1 MVPSWYRA
9 LLRILPRGFRAEY
22 GEEMCRVV
30 AEHWRARRSELSP
43 PEVVDFW
50 LRQAWAVLRAGI
62 TVRVGGRDQG
72 SAILR
77 TLAVRND
84 DGRGTME
91 GFWMDLRHSAR
102 SLRKRPLFTLLTAG
116 TLALGIGSSTALF
129 SAVHAVLFRDLPY
142 EEPDRIVALFHE
154 NRETGERG
162 DGFSAANARS
172 LLESSERL
180 EVAAV
185 AEPWSWD
192 LVVEGRAEA
201 MRGWAVSPGFFEAV
215 GAEPWLGRTFLSE
228 EFDYPGDQ
236 APVVLMSHAT
246 WTGRFGADPGI
257 VGSDLLLEGQAVT
270 VVGVLPPEFA
280 LPDKA
285 ELWGPRSWKPY
296 DDPSRAADYMTGFGR
311 LAPGAS
317 LEQARAE
324 VDRLASSLTETH
336 PGTNASMGFRLVPLR
351 EHLFGNVRTPLLVLL
366 GAVGFVLLIA
376 CANVAGLILA
386 RGAERQ
392 REYALR
398 GALGASAARLIRI
411 VATESVLLAG
421 VGCLLGIGI
430 TWAGVQAIQ
439 TLGPDH
445 LPRIDELSVD
455 GAVLAFAVAAGAL
468 SAILGGLAPSLR
480 LSRPDLREMMSQ
492 GGRGSSGSRTS
503 LRLRNRLVVGEVAA
517 AVVLLVGAGLLLKSF
532 TVLLDEELGFD
543 PTDRLA
549 VQVFAYGYG
558 QDGQMTLPEF
568 VNGVVDRLEATPGVE
583 QVALTSSIPGA
594 TDGTLASLDIDLP
607 FLVADRAPPPQ
618 GREPR
623 GWSHKVSFGYF
634 DVMEV
639 PVVEGRGFQ
648 RSDDAQSTRVMVVNE
663 TFARR
668 HFPDESPL
676 GERIL
681 LGSGEQQSSWEIVGV
696 VADVRSQGHAR
707 PPRPEFYRSLSQSG
721 TGSLTFVVEA
731 SGDAATLTSQ
741 AREAIWAVNPSQ
753 SIWGAATVESL
764 LADWL
769 KERRFNLML
778 LGGFAVVALLLAA
791 VGIYGLMSYSVEQ
804 RASEL
809 GIRKALGGQAG
820 DIVGM
825 VLREGAGLA
834 VAGVTLGLVGALI
847 LTRFLEGMLFGVEP
861 TDPATFALLAAAV
874 LAVAALAALLPALR
888 AVRIDPM
895 VALREE

>member
-1 MVPSWYRA
+1 MLLWYRR
-9 LLRILPRGFRAEY
+9 LLVLLPRGFRREF

-30 AEHWRARRSELSP
+30 EEHWRARRQEFSP
-43 PEVVDFW
+43 PEMAGFW
-50 LRQAWAVLRAGI
+50 LRQAGAVLRAAV
-62 TVRVGGRDQG
+62 TVRMGGRDQG

-77 TLAVRND
+77 TLAVRNA
-84 DGRGTME
+84 DGRGTMD

-142 EEPDRIVALFHE
+142 EQPERVVALFHD

-172 LLESSERL
+172 LLDESERL
-180 EVAAV
+180 QAAAV
-185 AEPWSWD
+185 AEPWAWD
-192 LVVEGRAEA
+192 LMVDGRAEA
-201 MRGWAVSPGFFEAV
+201 IRGWMVSPGFFEAV
-215 GAEPWLGRTFLSE
+215 GADPRLGRTFLPE

-236 APVVLMSHAT
+236 APVVLMSHGT
-246 WTGRFGADPGI
+246 WTGRFGSDPDI
-257 VGSDLLLEGQAVT
+257 VGSDLLLEGQVVT

-296 DDPSRAADYMTGFGR
+296 DDPSRASDYMAGFAR

-317 LEQARAE
+317 LEEARAE
-324 VDRLASSLTETH
+324 VDRLAASLSETY
-336 PGTNASMGFRLVPLR
+336 PQTNTSMGFRLIPLR
-351 EHLFGNVRTPLLVLL
+351 EHLFGDVRTPLLILL

-398 GALGASAARLIRI
+398 GALGASAGRLVRI
-411 VATESVLLAG
+411 VATESFLLAG
-421 VGCLLGIGI
+421 VGCLLGVGI
-430 TWAGVQAIQ
+430 TWLGVQAIQ
-439 TLGPDH
+439 SLGPDH

-455 GAVLAFAVAAGAL
+455 GTVLLFAVGAGAL

-480 LSRPDLREMMSQ
+480 LSRPDLKEMMSQ
-492 GGRGSSGSRTS
+492 GGRGTSGSRSS
-503 LRLRNRLVVGEVAA
+503 LKLRNRLVVAEVAA
-517 AVVLLVGAGLLLKSF
+517 AVVLIVGAGLLMKSF
-532 TVLLDEELGFD
+532 AVLLDEELGFD

-558 QDGQMTLPEF
+558 QDGGMTLPEF
-568 VNGVVDRLEATPGVE
+568 VNGVVDRLQATPGVE
-583 QVALTSSIPGA
+583 QVALTSSVPAA
-594 TDGTLASLDIDLP
+594 TDGTLAAIDVDLP
-607 FLVADRAPPPQ
+607 FLVADRAPPPE
-618 GREPR
+618 GRESR
-623 GWSHKVSFGYF
+623 AWSQQVSFDYF
-634 DVMEV
+634 EAMEI
-639 PVVEGRGFQ
+639 PLREGRAFE
-648 RSDDAQSTRVMVVNE
+648 RSDDSESPRVMVVNE
-663 TFARR
+663 TLARR
-668 HFPDESPL
+668 HFPDGRAV
-676 GERIL
+676 GEQLL
-681 LGSGEQQSSWEIVGV
+681 LGSGERQTSWEIVGV

-721 TGSLTFVVEA
+721 TGSLTFVIET
-731 SGDAATLTSQ
+731 SGDPAALTSE
-741 AREAIWAVNPSQ
+741 AREAIWEVNPSQ
-753 SIWGAATVESL
+753 SIWGAATLESL
-764 LADWL
+764 LGDWL

-804 RASEL
+804 RVSEL
-809 GIRKALGGQAG
+809 GIRKALGGQSG
-820 DIVGM
+820 DIVRM

-834 VAGVTLGLVGALI
+834 VAGVVLGIVGALL
-847 LTRFLEGMLFGVEP
+847 LTRFLDGMLFGVEP
-861 TDPATFALLAAAV
+861 TDPATFALLSAAV
-874 LAVAALAALLPALR
+874 LGVAALAALLPALR